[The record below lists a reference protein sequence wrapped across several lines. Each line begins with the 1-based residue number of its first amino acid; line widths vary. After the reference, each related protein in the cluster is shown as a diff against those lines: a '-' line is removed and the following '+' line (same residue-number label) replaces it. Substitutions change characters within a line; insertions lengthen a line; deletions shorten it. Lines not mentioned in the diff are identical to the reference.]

1 MPRMFGTDGVRGLAN
16 RALTAQLALDLGDA
30 AVRVLGDDGD
40 KSEFDGRRRALVG
53 RDTRVSGD
61 FLAAAL
67 SAGMSAGG
75 FDVIDAGII
84 PTPGVAYLTSV
95 LNVEMGAVI
104 SASHNPMPDNGIK
117 FFARG
122 GFKLPDTKEDEIESV
137 LGQDWERPTG
147 AGVGR
152 ISHDTATATN
162 LYIDHLVST
171 IAPIGPD
178 KSQPT
183 PLKGLKVVADCANGA
198 TSVVAPEAL
207 RRAGADVIVINAS
220 PDGYNINKNAGSTHP
235 EQLQAPEPFASL
247 ARQSSALSQLPS
259 LPQHPLPATP
269 PRLSVDVPGRKWQQI
284 QAFAS
289 HLSFARKPQHW
300 LDWCAGK
307 GHLGRLL
314 ASDGSQLTCLEWDP
328 QLVASGQQLSQ
339 RAGINARHQ
348 QQDVLA
354 ENAAQHLHSEHCP
367 VALHA
372 CGDLHVRLLKLA
384 SQAGCQQLAVAPC
397 CYNRIRTSHYQA
409 MSQTAK
415 ASHLQLSL
423 EDLRLP
429 LSETVTAGA
438 RVRRQRDQSMAWRPG
453 FDLLQRE
460 LRQCDEYLHTPSLP
474 GDWLHKSFAQFCLDL
489 AALKGIPIIG
499 GGSSWNGRLSSI
511 GVALGFVFAF
521 TALTFALVETRLGRI
536 ARDRYGLLAENVSDV
551 NDLWTFARDS
561 RSRDPNWKLIATESE
576 Q

>member
-122 GFKLPDTKEDEIESV
+122 GFKLPDTKEDEIENV

-235 EQLQAPEPFASL
+235 EQLQAMVKASGADLGVAFDGDADRCLAVDGEGNMVNGDQIMGIL
-247 ARQSSALSQLPS
+247 ARA
-259 LPQHPLPATP
+259 
-269 PRLSVDVPGRKWQQI
+269 K
-284 QAFAS
+284 
-289 HLSFARKPQHW
+289 KN
-300 LDWCAGK
+300 AGK
-307 GHLGRLL
+307 LNHDTLVVTVMSNLG
-314 ASDGSQLTCLEWDP
+314 
-328 QLVASGQQLSQ
+328 
-339 RAGINARHQ
+339 
-348 QQDVLA
+348 
-354 ENAAQHLHSEHCP
+354 
-367 VALHA
+367 
-372 CGDLHVRLLKLA
+372 LKLA
-384 SQAGCQQLAVAPC
+384 LRSMGIKTVQTGVGDRYVLEEMLKGDYSLGGEQSGHLIFRGYSTTGDGLLAALQIL
-397 CYNRIRTSHYQA
+397 RIMRE
-409 MSQTAK
+409 K
-415 ASHLQLSL
+415 
-423 EDLRLP
+423 EKP
-429 LSETVTAGA
+429 LSELAGLLTPFPQKLVNV
-438 RVRRQRDQSMAWRPG
+438 RVEKRLPFEERPAIG
-453 FDLLQRE
+453 EAVAKVEKELAGRGRVLLRYSGTEALCRIMVEGEDEDKVRAFAADLADVVARE
-460 LRQCDEYLHTPSLP
+460 LR
-474 GDWLHKSFAQFCLDL
+474 
-489 AALKGIPIIG
+489 
-499 GGSSWNGRLSSI
+499 
-511 GVALGFVFAF
+511 
-521 TALTFALVETRLGRI
+521 
-536 ARDRYGLLAENVSDV
+536 
-551 NDLWTFARDS
+551 
-561 RSRDPNWKLIATESE
+561 
-576 Q
+576 